1 MPPSSFRLRE
11 LTVEEQINSVIRTAI
26 LGVIAAAAGMTAFLF
41 AVVAA
46 FLWTQQRYDSIIASG
61 VVGGMF
67 LLVAVI
73 ALIVLFV
80 SRRRAEERQKRQ
92 EAAAANATPSWLADP
107 AVLLTALQVIRTIGL
122 GKLIPIALTG
132 IAAFG
137 APASWEAGPPRKS
150 AKSSRKKPNA
160 RRKRPEAIPA
170 QAFFSLERRFARAAR
185 ASFAV
190 LETRFA

>member
-11 LTVEEQINSVIRTAI
+11 LTVKEQINSVIRTAI

-92 EAAAANATPSWLADP
+92 EAAAANAAPSWLADP

-132 IAAFG
+132 IAAIG
-137 APASWEAGPPRKS
+137 SAGVMGSRS
-150 AKSSRKKPNA
+150 AAKEPKVQPKETN
-160 RRKRPEAIPA
+160 
-170 QAFFSLERRFARAAR
+170 RAA
-185 ASFAV
+185 
-190 LETRFA
+190 